1 MNRKSSRMYRV
12 FFATLIISTFSFKT
26 MQAQVIKKVKAWKVD
41 YDMAFEMPKKNSE
54 QMTEDEKKLVAMM
67 ELGKAMSGTKEGEP
81 VLRAYV
87 TETRMRVEQ
96 KGLIASV
103 QVSNLEDSSS
113 YNIYAPTKTAYK
125 IPLATPKISTE
136 MQGDS
141 MVVISTTDADL
152 RLTEETS
159 NIAGFE
165 CKKALLGVTVGEVT
179 QDITIWYA
187 EDLPKLFWGEYSYL
201 EDVPGMAL
209 QISTDTNGMSVGIKA
224 GSLKEELVDDTLF
237 TVPVDY
243 TIEEGFA
250 YSGADDEASAD
261 TPSAAEAE
269 AVEDYELAEGYSWTD
284 DGELWGVEDTDG
296 NVIVEPRYH
305 DRYGYVAGLAP
316 VSRDGKYG
324 VINKIGKELVPMQ
337 YEDAFIASESRI
349 WVKKDGFYGLI
360 DTANKVIL
368 EPIYQ
373 TGSLFVDGLAF
384 TQKDEKYGFVNESG
398 KVIIPFV
405 YDKAEVFIDGEAWVK
420 KGEEEFYINKE
431 GKKVD

>member
-1 MNRKSSRMYRV
+1 MNRKSTQMYRV
-12 FFATLIISTFSFKT
+12 FFATLFISTFGFKT
-26 MQAQVIKKVKAWKVD
+26 LRSQEIKKVKAWKVD

-54 QMTEDEKKLVAMM
+54 QMTEDEKGLVAMM
-67 ELGKAMSGTKEGEP
+67 ELGKAMSGAKEGEP
-81 VLRAYV
+81 ILRAYV

-125 IPLATPKISTE
+125 VPLATPKVSTE

-141 MVVISTTDADL
+141 MVVISTADADL

-159 NIAGFE
+159 NIAGFK

-179 QDITIWYA
+179 QDITIWYT

-209 QISTDTNGMSVGIKA
+209 QISTNTNGMSVGIKA

-237 TVPVDY
+237 TVPADY

-250 YSGADDEASAD
+250 YSGTDDEASTD
-261 TPSAAEAE
+261 TALSVEAE
-269 AVEDYELAEGYSWTD
+269 TVEDYDLAEGYSWTD
-284 DGELWGVEDTDG
+284 DGELWGVDDAEG
-296 NVIVEPRYH
+296 NVIVEPRYQ

-324 VINKIGKELVPMQ
+324 VINKIGRELVPMQ
-337 YEDAFIASESRI
+337 YEDAFIASERSI
-349 WVKKDGFYGLI
+349 WVKKDGLYRLI
-360 DTANKVIL
+360 DTANNVIL

-373 TGSLFVDGLAF
+373 TGSLFAEGLAYAREG
-384 TQKDEKYGFVNESG
+384 EKYGFVNENG